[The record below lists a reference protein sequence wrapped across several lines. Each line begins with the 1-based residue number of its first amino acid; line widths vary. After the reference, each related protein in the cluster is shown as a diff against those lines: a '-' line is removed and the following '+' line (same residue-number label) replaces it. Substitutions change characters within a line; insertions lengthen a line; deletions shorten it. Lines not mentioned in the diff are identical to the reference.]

1 MEHKK
6 LIRENLQRF
15 LKTVIW

>member
-15 LKTVIW
+15 VKTVIW